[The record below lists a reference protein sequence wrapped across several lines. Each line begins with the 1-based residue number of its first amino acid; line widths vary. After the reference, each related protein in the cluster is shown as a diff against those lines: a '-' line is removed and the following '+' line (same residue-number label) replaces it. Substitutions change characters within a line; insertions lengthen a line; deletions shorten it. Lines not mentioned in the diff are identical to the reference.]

1 MKASFRF
8 AVTASLLLGASVA
21 AIGAGSAATRG
32 GIMTYGRY
40 ADSLFLDPVLN
51 DANVDIW
58 VLSNLYDTLLL
69 PTDDGKGVQ
78 PGLATA
84 WTVAPDGKSVT
95 LTLREGTKFSDGSPI
110 TAEDVKW
117 SLERAHDPKNGI
129 WNFLLESLDSVEIK
143 DPKTVVLALKHTD
156 PAILPALSTF
166 NASIMPKKAFEAS
179 AGATDADKA
188 KTFGEH
194 PIGSG
199 PFMFQSWSRGSEM
212 KLVKNPYYW
221 RNGDDGKK
229 LPYLDG
235 VTFEVIPDDATRIL
249 KVQSGELDGAEF
261 IPFSRV
267 EELKA
272 NPAFNMVLFP
282 STRVFYGNLNV
293 RPKLTDGTANPL
305 ANEKLRMAL
314 NYAADKDALIAIVTH
329 GVGTPMSSFMSTATP
344 MHVGEGTEFPLDV
357 EKAKALMKES
367 GLSGVTFSCLVL
379 AGNVDQVSTA
389 TALQQMWGEI
399 GVTLKI
405 EQVDNATI
413 TSRYR
418 AGDFSMRLSV
428 WTDDI
433 ADPNE
438 ATSYFA
444 YYPTIQSQH
453 SGWKNDEVDALYEKS
468 QSELDPK
475 VRAGQFARIQE
486 LYKTGPIVPLFETP
500 YPVVLKKNVKG
511 FVQIPLGNNIFV
523 ATSLEK

>member
-1 MKASFRF
+1 MKISFKLAF
-8 AVTASLLLGASVA
+8 TAALLLGVGAA
-21 AIGAGSAATRG
+21 AITSASAGTRG
-32 GIMTYGRY
+32 GVLTYGRY

-58 VLSNLYDTLLL
+58 VLSNIYDTLLL

-84 WTVAPDGKSVT
+84 WTVSPDGKTVT
-95 LTLREGTKFSDGSPI
+95 LTLRDGIKFSDGSPI
-110 TAEDVKW
+110 TAQDVKW

-129 WNFLLESLDSVEIK
+129 WNFLLESLGTVDVRDE
-143 DPKTVVLALKHTD
+143 KTVVLTLKHAD
-156 PAILPALSTF
+156 PTILPALSTF
-166 NASIMPKKAFEAS
+166 NSSILPEKAFEAS
-179 AGATDADKA
+179 PGATDADKA
-188 KTFGEH
+188 KNFAEH

-199 PFMFQSWSRGSEM
+199 PFAFQSWSRGSEM

-221 RNGDDGKK
+221 RDGDDGKK

-235 VTFEVIPDDATRIL
+235 VTFEVLPDDATRIL

-267 EELKA
+267 EELKG
-272 NPAFNMVLFP
+272 NPALNMVLFP
-282 STRVFYGNLNV
+282 STRVVYGNFNV
-293 RPKLTDGTANPL
+293 RPKLNDGSVNPL
-305 ANEKLRMAL
+305 ANDKLRLAL
-314 NYAADKDALIAIVTH
+314 NYATDKDALIAIVTH
-329 GVGTPMSSFMSTATP
+329 GVGTPMSSYLSAATP
-344 MHVGEGTEFPLDV
+344 MHVGEGAVFPFDAD
-357 EKAKALMKES
+357 KAKALMKES
-367 GLSGVTFSCLVL
+367 GLSNVTISCLVL
-379 AGNVDQVSTA
+379 AGNVDEVGIA

-405 EQVDNATI
+405 EQVDNATL

-453 SGWKNDEVDALYEKS
+453 SGWKSDEADTLFEQS

-475 VRAGQFARIQE
+475 KRAAQFARIQE
-486 LYKTGPIVPLFETP
+486 LYKSGPIVPLYETP
-500 YPVVLKKNVKG
+500 YPVVLKKTIKG
-511 FVQIPLGNNIFV
+511 FIQIPLGNNIFST
-523 ATSLEK
+523 TSIEK